1 MFVHPSQV
9 AAVVA
14 RHGEIQR
21 ARLEITRVDNAD
33 VMKLCCEITVGS
45 GGADDLAEA
54 IAVSIREV
62 CKLRGEVELV
72 EIGQLPN
79 DGKVID
85 DQRPID

>member
-14 RHGEIQR
+14 RHGEIHR
-21 ARLEITRVDNAD
+21 ARLEITRGDNAD
-33 VMKLCCEITVGS
+33 AMKLGCEITAGA
-45 GGADDLAEA
+45 GDADDLTEA
-54 IAVSIREV
+54 IAVSIREL
-62 CKLRGEVELV
+62 CKLRGEAELV
-72 EIGQLPN
+72 ETGQLPN